1 MAYIKLEDLMA
12 FPIRIDHYDKEN
24 GNEHF
29 VYGVETVLEY
39 AENLPVAD
47 VAPVVH
53 GRWVVRDG
61 RLVCNQCGA
70 LLAVVAFP
78 SEPDEF
84 DKLHSN
90 FEEMFCYKC
99 GARMDGGNQSEQKP

>member
-53 GRWVVRDG
+53 GRWVLGVVEPGYFTPGGNRPWVCSECG
-61 RLVCNQCGA
+61 YLASWRLDSPTYSYCPN
-70 LLAVVAFP
+70 
-78 SEPDEF
+78 
-84 DKLHSN
+84 
-90 FEEMFCYKC
+90 C
-99 GARMDGGNQSEQKP
+99 GARMDGA